1 VSEKEYR
8 NNLMKNYDMAV
19 IGGGPGGYVAAIRG
33 AQLGLSVVL
42 VERESLGGICLNWGC
57 IPTKSLLNSA
67 KAIKIVKESNYLGIK
82 TNDLIIDLDQ
92 IFQNSRLASDKLVR
106 GVSYLLKKNNV
117 TVLKGEASLLSSSE
131 IKITNENPS
140 VIKSQTIVLATGAH
154 ARKLKGIEADGERI
168 WDYKDALKG
177 LFLPKKLLI
186 VGSGAIGMEFASFYN
201 SAGSEVTV
209 VESMDRILLNEDIEV
224 SNYAKKSFEKNG
236 IKFMLNSKL
245 KKITK
250 EKNCIY
256 AQLSSNSSTFKFDA
270 VLVAVGITA
279 NSEGLGLEDLGV
291 EMDASHVKVN
301 GHCRTNI
308 DGIYAIGD
316 LAGAPW
322 LAHKASHEGAMVAE
336 LISGKQPHTINKKHI
351 ANCTYSQPEVA
362 SIGIT
367 EQQALDLGINV
378 KIGNFPFIGN
388 GKAVVLGET
397 EGFIKTIFNA
407 ETGEFLGAHMVGPN
421 VTELISVFA
430 VGLGLE
436 ITEEDFARTIIP
448 HPTLSEAI
456 HESALSALGRAI
468 HY

>member
-1 VSEKEYR
+1 M
-8 NNLMKNYDMAV
+8 NNYDMAV

-42 VERESLGGICLNWGC
+42 IEKENLGGICLNWGC

-67 KAIKIVKESNYLGIK
+67 KVIKTIKESEHLGIQ
-82 TNDLIIDLDQ
+82 TENLEINLDK
-92 IFQNSRLASDKLVR
+92 IFKNSRSASDKLVR
-106 GVSYLLKKNNV
+106 GVAYLLEKNNV
-117 TVLKGEASLLSSSE
+117 TVIKGEATLLSSSE
-131 IKITNENPS
+131 IKIINENS
-140 VIKSQTIVLATGAH
+140 LVIKSDNIVLATGAH
-154 ARKLKGIEADGERI
+154 ARKLDGVETDGKRV

-177 LFLPKKLLI
+177 LFLPKNLLV

-201 SAGSEVTV
+201 SVGSNVTV
-209 VESMDRILLNEDIEV
+209 IESMERILLNEDIEV
-224 SNYAKKSFEKNG
+224 SKFAKKSFEKNG
-236 IKFMLNSKL
+236 IKIILNSKL

-250 EKNCIY
+250 GKNFISALIDRASKSIKY
-256 AQLSSNSSTFKFDA
+256 DA
-270 VLVAVGITA
+270 VLIAIGISG
-279 NSEGLGLEDLGV
+279 NSNDLGLERLGV
-291 EMDASHVKVN
+291 ELDGSHVKVDEF
-301 GHCRTNI
+301 CATNI

-336 LISGKQPHTINKKHI
+336 LISGKQPNLIKKSHI
-351 ANCTYSQPEVA
+351 SNCTYSQPEIA
-362 SIGIT
+362 SIGFT
-367 EQQALDLGINV
+367 EEQALDQGIRV
-378 KIGNFPFIGN
+378 KVGNFPFIGN

-397 EGFIKTIFNA
+397 EGFVKTIFNA

-421 VTELISVFA
+421 VTELISVYA

-436 ITEEDFARTIIP
+436 ITEEDFVNTIIP

-456 HESALSALGRAI
+456 HESALSALERTI

>member
-1 VSEKEYR
+1 M
-8 NNLMKNYDMAV
+8 NDYDMAV

-42 VERESLGGICLNWGC
+42 IEKENLGGICLNWGC
-57 IPTKSLLNSA
+57 IPTKSLLSSA
-67 KAIKIVKESNYLGIK
+67 KVIKTIKESEHLGIQ
-82 TNDLIIDLDQ
+82 TDNLEINLDK
-92 IFQNSRLASDKLVR
+92 IFKNSRSASDKLVR
-106 GVSYLLKKNNV
+106 GVAYLLEKNNV
-117 TVLKGEASLLSSSE
+117 TVIKGEATLLSSSE
-131 IKITNENPS
+131 IKIINENS
-140 VIKSQTIVLATGAH
+140 LVIKSDNIVLATGAH
-154 ARKLKGIEADGERI
+154 ARKLDGMETDGERV

-177 LFLPKKLLI
+177 LFLPKNLLV

-201 SAGSEVTV
+201 SVGSNVTV
-209 VESMDRILLNEDIEV
+209 IESMERILLNEDIEV
-224 SNYAKKSFEKNG
+224 SKFAKKSFEKNG
-236 IKFMLNSKL
+236 IKIILNSKL

-250 EKNCIY
+250 GTNFINALIDGASKSIKY
-256 AQLSSNSSTFKFDA
+256 DA
-270 VLVAVGITA
+270 VLIAIGISG
-279 NSEGLGLEDLGV
+279 NSNNLGLERLGV
-291 EMDASHVKVN
+291 ELDGSHVKVDEF
-301 GHCRTNI
+301 CATNI

-336 LISGKQPHTINKKHI
+336 LISGKQPHHIKKSHI
-351 ANCTYSQPEVA
+351 SNCTYSQPEIA
-362 SIGIT
+362 SIGLT
-367 EQQALDLGINV
+367 EEQALDLDIRV
-378 KIGNFPFIGN
+378 KVGNFPFIGN

-397 EGFIKTIFNA
+397 EGFVKTIFNA

-436 ITEEDFARTIIP
+436 ITEEDFANTIIP

-456 HESALSALGRAI
+456 HESALSALERTI